1 MPSDSGIRK
10 VCENFKVRVHFSRY
24 ADETIV
30 YDLNSRIVKIVPGR
44 EWESLTDEKL
54 EDLVV
59 SWLLG
64 LCFGDKPGHQFT
76 NPCAEILLPDGP
88 KLCTL

>member
-10 VCENFKVRVHFSRY
+10 VCENFKVTVGFSWDAKKY
-24 ADETIV
+24 IWSSKFNTYLYIPYSDWEVMT
-30 YDLNSRIVKIVPGR
+30 G
-44 EWESLTDEKL
+44 ESLE
-54 EDLVV
+54 ELVV

-64 LCFGDKPGHQFT
+64 LCFEDNPGYHST
-76 NPCAEILLPDGP
+76 NPCSEILLPNGP